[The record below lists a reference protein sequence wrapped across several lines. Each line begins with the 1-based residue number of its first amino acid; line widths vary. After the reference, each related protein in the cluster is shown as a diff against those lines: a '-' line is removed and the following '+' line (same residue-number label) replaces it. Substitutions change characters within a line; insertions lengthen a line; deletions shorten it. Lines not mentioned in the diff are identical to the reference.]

1 MVQTYHNFQGAAS
14 SNPLNW
20 VWLRAWFQQY
30 WLVVL
35 LVSVVKYTWQYS
47 CCFIRWGS
55 IVQAEWDCGKLCKVP
70 VAGSLYRQYWFV
82 QFIQA
87 LGLLLSGGM
96 LLVDCFICYSEMVL
110 QTKFVCGRR
119 QQLADEV
126 AAGVPFWQAM
136 ERCSLFPAA
145 ARQVL
150 VVSEQTGRLALAAAQ
165 LSFSIMSSS
174 AAAVTNGGKTRWSL
188 GVFIIVLLG
197 GMVLVLAG
205 SHFTAGG

>member
-1 MVQTYHNFQGAAS
+1 MVSTVLAS
-14 SNPLNW
+14 CF
-20 VWLRAWFQQY
+20 AGI
-30 WLVVL
+30 
-35 LVSVVKYTWQYS
+35 VVKYT
-47 CCFIRWGS
+47 GS
-55 IVQAEWDCGKLCKVP
+55 ILVVLSDGAVSFRQSGTAESFAKVP

-96 LLVDCFICYSEMVL
+96 LLVDCLYAIQNIHKRSL
-110 QTKFVCGRR
+110 FVDDL

-150 VVSEQTGRLALAAAQ
+150 VVSEQTGRLALAVAQ
-165 LSFSIMSSS
+165 LSQYYEQQLQQRLQM
-174 AAAVTNGGKTRWSL
+174 AGKL
-188 GVFIIVLLG
+188 LEPCFIVLLG

-205 SHFTAGG
+205 SLFLPLVQSYQYLL